1 MVISVFRLGHFPE
14 SLFGVI
20 RIRGNRSML
29 EYLQIGTNIVTNRA
43 SKGGRRE
50 KERKEVYVGMGKW
63 VGVVGGWMEQ
73 WLVGYGDHF

>member
-29 EYLQIGTNIVTNRA
+29 EYLQIGTNIGTNRA
-43 SKGGRRE
+43 SEGRQKGKGE
-50 KERKEVYVGMGKW
+50 KGSVC
-63 VGVVGGWMEQ
+63 
-73 WLVGYGDHF
+73 GDG